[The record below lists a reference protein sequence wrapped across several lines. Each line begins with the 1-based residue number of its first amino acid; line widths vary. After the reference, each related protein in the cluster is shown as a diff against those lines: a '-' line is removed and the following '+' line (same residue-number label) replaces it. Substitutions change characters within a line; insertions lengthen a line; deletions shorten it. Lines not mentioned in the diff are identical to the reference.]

1 MMSAGGSSA
10 LPDRVFTLEQRSIG
24 AATIL
29 YLDGPLRLG
38 HREATTGFALSE
50 AVKAAITDETNLV
63 AIDLRGLVKAPD
75 SSGLGELVAA
85 ESALRRRGGRLV
97 LVSVPVKLRG
107 LITMMGL
114 DTLFSIVE
122 TEDDAIALLRDP
134 LADG

>member
-1 MMSAGGSSA
+1 MMSAGTPGVPSE
-10 LPDRVFTLEQRSIG
+10 RVFTLEQRSVG

-38 HREATTGFALSE
+38 HREATTGYALSE

-85 ESALRRRGGRLV
+85 ESALRKRGGKLV
-97 LVSVPVKLRG
+97 LVNVPHKLRG
-107 LITMMGL
+107 LIAMMGL

-122 TEDDAIALLRDP
+122 TEDEAIALLRDP
-134 LADG
+134 ELNA